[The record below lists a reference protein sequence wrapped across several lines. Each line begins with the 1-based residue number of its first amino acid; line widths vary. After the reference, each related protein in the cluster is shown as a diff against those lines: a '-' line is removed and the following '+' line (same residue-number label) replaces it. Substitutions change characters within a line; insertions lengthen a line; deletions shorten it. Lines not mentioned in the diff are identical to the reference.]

1 MDEKQAVS
9 KVFNLVS
16 SQYDTPALRF
26 FSSCANK
33 IVDDAQIKPG
43 QKVLDVATGTGI
55 VALAIAQAVGSED
68 RVHAIDLAEKML
80 DQAQLNLNQAGLSNV
95 KFHLMDGEA
104 LEFESDSFDIITC
117 SYGLFFMPDMAAAL
131 RSWHRVLKPGGK
143 VIFTSFAPSAM
154 QPLAEIFIKHLNEYE
169 VFPPTPRW
177 LQLAEEEQ
185 CKTLLTENG
194 FTSPTVSRT
203 QLGYHHA
210 SANDWWDVIQS
221 AGYRGLYEKLA
232 PEHRDAF
239 QLKHLAEI
247 ETLVDEQGLWMD
259 VETLISSATKP
270 A

>member
-68 RVHAIDLAEKML
+68 RVSAIDLAEKML

-95 KFHLMDGEA
+95 EFHLMDGEA

-143 VIFTSFAPSAM
+143 VIFTSFHPSV
-154 QPLAEIFIKHLNEYE
+154 N
-169 VFPPTPRW
+169 R
-177 LQLAEEEQ
+177 
-185 CKTLLTENG
+185 N
-194 FTSPTVSRT
+194 
-203 QLGYHHA
+203 
-210 SANDWWDVIQS
+210 
-221 AGYRGLYEKLA
+221 
-232 PEHRDAF
+232 
-239 QLKHLAEI
+239 
-247 ETLVDEQGLWMD
+247 
-259 VETLISSATKP
+259 
-270 A
+270 